1 MRVHL
6 RITTAAVLA
15 LGVGLGACTGDG
27 EGAGPLGDIGSLQFA
42 ARLKPASSCDAL
54 LDHLRNEAAARVGPY
69 GLNGGGV
76 VAFDAMGARTTIAA
90 AGRGDTPTAAPRAQE
105 SKGDSGT
112 PSSGAGGSG
121 FSTTNV
127 QEVGIDEPD
136 LVKTDGSRILVI
148 ANGSFHVVDL
158 KGPKPTLVGTVELAD
173 DEFQPTEILVAGNRV
188 LVFGTAVAFRRGG
201 PMPMPQARIAGIA
214 SDIAP
219 SGVQNATI
227 IELDLSQ
234 PATPR
239 VVKRLEVEGNYVTA
253 RQVGAV
259 ARVVVRSYP
268 QELPFVSPQNQAG
281 EARAKELN
289 EQTVRESTLENW
301 LPLYRLED
309 PAGNELQSGQLAK
322 CTNVDLPTEFAGF
335 GTLSVLTFDLS
346 KSIGNGDAVSILSN
360 GDTVYASDENL
371 YVATTS
377 YVEPDRQTAKAS
389 FAAEF
394 STSIHSFD
402 ISGDDPAS
410 YTASG
415 TVPGHLL
422 NQFSMSE
429 HDDHLRAA
437 TTNGSPWASGTD
449 SSITVLKRDGD
460 RLVRV
465 GQVSGMGKGERIY
478 SVRYVG
484 ATAYVVTFRQTDPF
498 YTVDLSNP
506 AAPRVVGELKIP
518 GYSGYLHPIGDHHV
532 LGIGQD
538 ATDQGRVTG
547 TKVSLFDVTDL
558 ANPTEV
564 ASWKQ
569 ANSNTQAEYDHHAF
583 LYWPE
588 RKIAVLPVFN
598 YSGRGDALNQA
609 IVLSVDSAAGIK
621 EIGRISHTQ
630 SSPIMRSLVA
640 VDQLWTVSNERLQAN
655 AFADLAVTARI
666 DF

>member
-6 RITTAAVLA
+6 RIATAAVLA
-15 LGVGLGACTGDG
+15 LGVGLGACTSDDD
-27 EGAGPLGDIGSLQFA
+27 GAGPLGDIGSLQFA
-42 ARLKPASSCDAL
+42 ARLKPASSCDSL
-54 LDHLRNEAAARVGPY
+54 LEHLRDEAAARVGPY
-69 GLNGGGV
+69 GLGGGGGV
-76 VAFDAMGARTTIAA
+76 FAVDAMGARTTRAA
-90 AGRGDTPTAAPRAQE
+90 SSAEVPTAQE
-105 SKGDSGT
+105 SSKGDSGAAPNT
-112 PSSGAGGSG
+112 VAGTG

-127 QEVGIDEPD
+127 QEIGIDEPD

-158 KGPKPTLVGTVELAD
+158 KGAKPALAGTIELAD
-173 DEFQPTEILVAGNRV
+173 DEFQPTEILVSGNRV
-188 LVFGTAVAFRRGG
+188 LVFGMANGFRRG
-201 PMPMPQARIAGIA
+201 MPMPTARAAGAA

-219 SGVQNATI
+219 SGGQNATI

-234 PATPR
+234 PTTPR
-239 VVKRLEVEGNYVTA
+239 VVKRLEVDGSYVTA
-253 RQVGAV
+253 RQIGTV

-268 QELPFVSPQNQAG
+268 QELAFVYPQNQAG

-289 EQTVRESTLENW
+289 EQTVRESTLDDW
-301 LPLYRLED
+301 LPLYRLEGPTGD
-309 PAGNELQSGQLAK
+309 ELQSGQLAK
-322 CTNVDLPTEFAGF
+322 CTSVDLPTEFAGF
-335 GTLSVLTFDLS
+335 GALSVLTFDLS

-360 GDTVYASDENL
+360 GDTVYASNENL

-377 YVEPDRQTAKAS
+377 YVDPELQTEKAS
-389 FAAEF
+389 NAFDY

-402 ISGDDPAS
+402 ISGNDPAS

-429 HDDHLRAA
+429 HDGHLRAA
-437 TTNGSPWASGTD
+437 TTNGTPWASGTD
-449 SSITVLKRDGD
+449 SSITVLRRDGD

-478 SVRYVG
+478 AVRYVG

-506 AAPRVVGELKIP
+506 EAPRVVGELKIP
-518 GYSGYLHPIGDHHV
+518 GYSGYLHPIGTKYV

-538 ATDQGRVTG
+538 ASNQGRVLG
-547 TKVSLFDVTDL
+547 TKVTLFDVSDL

-564 ASWKQ
+564 ATWKQ

-583 LYWPE
+583 LYWDE
-588 RKIAVLPVFN
+588 RKIAVLPVYGFDRN
-598 YSGRGDALNQA
+598 NAA
-609 IVLSVDSAAGIK
+609 IVLSIDAQAGIR

-630 SSPIMRSLVA
+630 SSPIVRSLVA
-640 VDQLWTVSNERLQAN
+640 ADQLWTVSNERLQAN
-655 AFADLAVTARI
+655 AFTDLGVTTRI

>member
-1 MRVHL
+1 MRMHL
-6 RITTAAVLA
+6 RIATAAVLA
-15 LGVGLGACTGDG
+15 LGVGVSACTSDG

-42 ARLKPASSCDAL
+42 ARLKPADNCDAL

-69 GLNGGGV
+69 GLGGGG
-76 VAFDAMGARTTIAA
+76 VAFDAMGVRPATAS
-90 AGRGDTPTAAPRAQE
+90 GRGDMPAAAPSALE

-112 PSSGAGGSG
+112 ASNGAGGSG

-158 KGPKPTLVGTVELAD
+158 KGAKPALVGTVELAD
-173 DEFQPTEILVAGNRV
+173 DEFQPTEILVSGNRV
-188 LVFGTAVAFRRGG
+188 LVFGTANAFRRGL
-201 PMPMPQARIAGIA
+201 PMPTARSAGIA

-219 SGVQNATI
+219 SGLQNATI
-227 IELDLSQ
+227 VELDLSQ
-234 PATPR
+234 PASPR

-253 RQVGAV
+253 RQVGDV

-268 QELPFVSPQNQAG
+268 QELAFVYPQNQSG

-289 EQTVRESTLENW
+289 QQTVRESTLENW
-301 LPLYRLED
+301 LPLFRLED
-309 PAGNELQSGQLAK
+309 PSGNELQSGQLAK
-322 CTNVDLPTEFAGF
+322 CTNVALPTEFAGF

-346 KSIGNGDAVSILSN
+346 NSIGNGDAVSILSN

-377 YVEPDRQTAKAS
+377 YVEPEQQTEKAS
-389 FAAEF
+389 FAAEY

-402 ISGDDPAS
+402 IKGDDPAS

-437 TTNGSPWASGTD
+437 TTNGSPWAAGTD
-449 SSITVLKRDGD
+449 SSITVLERDGD

-547 TKVSLFDVTDL
+547 TKVTLFDVTDL

-564 ASWKQ
+564 ATWKQ

-598 YSGRGDALNQA
+598 YSNRGEALNQA
-609 IVLSVDSAAGIK
+609 VVLTIDSAAGIK
-621 EIGRISHTQ
+621 EVGRISHTQ

-640 VDQLWTVSNERLQAN
+640 ADQLWTVSNERLQAN
-655 AFADLAVTARI
+655 AFADLAVTTRI